1 MISGLD
7 FVINSKVKHRSFSQV
22 ITPPS
27 MPFAINRMTVYVFA
41 LNNVSPQ
48 PSKGYRIIIDDNL
61 EDAKGS
67 GFLGTSSKPQT
78 C

>member
-7 FVINSKVKHRSFSQV
+7 FITNSKVKYRSFSE
-22 ITPPS
+22 IINPPS
-27 MPFAINRMTVYVFA
+27 TPFAINRMTAYVFG
-41 LNNVSPQ
+41 LNNFSPH
-48 PSKGYRIIIDDNL
+48 PSKGYRIIIEDNL

-67 GFLGTSSKPQT
+67 GFLGTSSKMQT

>member
-7 FVINSKVKHRSFSQV
+7 FILNSKVKHRSFSQ
-22 ITPPS
+22 IINPPS
-27 MPFAINRMTVYVFA
+27 MPFAINRMTAYVFA

-48 PSKGYRIIIDDNL
+48 PSKGYRIITEDNL

-67 GFLGTSSKPQT
+67 GFLGMSSKPQT